1 MKTLLRSSTSR
12 YGVGCKRP
20 KNSATAAL
28 SAEAVERLQ
37 VDRVE
42 ALADAEQE
50 NADHDESDEDREG
63 DADLDHQRHA
73 LGAGRGKHE
82 AVLERHEADDLTDG
96 VAPRHHHQEAQQHD
110 RERKGEIF
118 ACTRT

>member
-42 ALADAEQE
+42 ALADAKQE
-50 NADHDESDEDREG
+50 DADHDESDQDREG
-63 DADLDHQRHA
+63 DADLDHERHA

-82 AVLERHEADDLTDG
+82 TVFERHKPDDLTDG
-96 VAPRHHHQEAQQHD
+96 VAAREHNQETEQPGRG
-110 RERKGEIF
+110 REGE
-118 ACTRT
+118 